1 MKAVFFHGAKLKY
14 DEKNDKYYTFGGLNK
29 EFLVK
34 YLEYFDSVTLVTRKE
49 KIKDSEREK
58 ISECN
63 AENIFFNPISNFS
76 MLKLFLGKYNKKI
89 KEEIQKNDFCI
100 MRMPN
105 LISFVAIHYA
115 IKMNKDYLIEMV
127 GCPWDAFWN
136 YGNIKGKLMA
146 PFMYIMTK
154 HYVKKAKNVIYVSNE
169 FLQKRYPNKN
179 NNIGCSDVNLWYIDE
194 NVLKKRLKKIESKK
208 KDDIYKLGII
218 GSLNV
223 NYKGHSQAIK
233 ALSILNN
240 SNVQLHFLGA
250 GNKEKWQQLAKK
262 YKVEEQ
268 VFFDGVLP
276 GGEKVYEW
284 MDELDLYLI
293 PSLQEGLPR
302 ALVEAMSRGCP
313 AIGAKTGGIPEL
325 IGKEVIFGRKQ
336 YKKLAEMINNV
347 IYDKTK
353 LKEMAN
359 RNFQK
364 SLEFDNEKLKLKKQ
378 KFMKNILNIH

>member
-1 MKAVFFHGAKLKY
+1 
-14 DEKNDKYYTFGGLNK
+14 
-29 EFLVK
+29 
-34 YLEYFDSVTLVTRKE
+34 
-49 KIKDSEREK
+49 
-58 ISECN
+58 
-63 AENIFFNPISNFS
+63 
-76 MLKLFLGKYNKKI
+76 
-89 KEEIQKNDFCI
+89 
-100 MRMPN
+100 
-105 LISFVAIHYA
+105 
-115 IKMNKDYLIEMV
+115 
-127 GCPWDAFWN
+127 
-136 YGNIKGKLMA
+136 
-146 PFMYIMTK
+146 MTK